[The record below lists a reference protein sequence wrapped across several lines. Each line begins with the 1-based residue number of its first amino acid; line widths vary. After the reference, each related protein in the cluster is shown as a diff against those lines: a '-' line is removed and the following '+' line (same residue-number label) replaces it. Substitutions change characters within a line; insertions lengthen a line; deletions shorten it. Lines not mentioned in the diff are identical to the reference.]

1 MKVYII
7 TRFDLSNGCEKIV
20 KVYSEKNKETAK
32 EAVDRLN
39 RSVEEDMEIQYD
51 LHSYMVDAEDCY
63 D

>member
-7 TRFDLSNGCEKIV
+7 TRFDMSNGSEKIV
-20 KVYSEKNKETAK
+20 KIYSEKNKETAK

-39 RSVEEDMEIQYD
+39 HTVEEDMEIQYD
-51 LHSYMVDAEDCY
+51 LHSYIVDAEDCY

>member
-7 TRFDLSNGCEKIV
+7 TRFDMSNGSERIV
-20 KVYSEKNKETAK
+20 KIYSEKNKELAK

-39 RSVEEDMEIQYD
+39 HSVEEDMEIQYNLD
-51 LHSYMVDAEDCY
+51 SYIVDAEDCY